1 MLSERA
7 SAFFIENLISKSDNG
22 NKQVNNK
29 EAPDLIHSYISNSSK
44 SSSNSSLYSTSS
56 STLNSPFLFTDYS
69 GLKPSNDETSSPII
83 CNYVILLSF
92 IIKIVF
98 G

>member
-7 SAFFIENLISKSDNG
+7 SAFFIENLISKPENSN
-22 NKQVNNK
+22 NKLPNK
-29 EAPDLIHSYISNSSK
+29 EAADSIHSFISNSSK

-69 GLKPSNDETSSPII
+69 GLKTSNDETCSPII
-83 CNYVILLSF
+83 CNYLLF
-92 IIKIVF
+92 IIYLRIIF
-98 G
+98 